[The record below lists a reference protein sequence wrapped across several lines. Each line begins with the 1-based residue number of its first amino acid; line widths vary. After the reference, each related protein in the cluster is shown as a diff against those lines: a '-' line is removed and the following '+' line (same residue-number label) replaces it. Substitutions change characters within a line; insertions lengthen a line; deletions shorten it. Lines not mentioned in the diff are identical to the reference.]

1 MQPGRAQDGGQSLHH
16 CEDTADGAVF
26 AFSSQSFWFGPLTSL
41 CELSH
46 CKSFINEQCHLKV
59 RMSVWASSYS
69 SDLQI
74 MSALFL
80 LPDVTWDRDR
90 DGTGLP

>member
-26 AFSSQSFWFGPLTSL
+26 AFSSQSFRFGPLMSL

-46 CKSFINEQCHLKV
+46 CKSFINEQCHLRV
-59 RMSVWASSYS
+59 RISVGFIIQFT
-69 SDLQI
+69 DLQI
-74 MSALFL
+74 MSALFP
-80 LPDVTWDRDR
+80 LPDVTWDRER